1 MVLPAG
7 FVDTSRHLWNSFM
20 RGLLGDG
27 RGHDSFMVKRGL
39 TPFYRPVDF
48 YCTLSSLPQNGG
60 TVIADGRVVK
70 RSGELM
76 DVGSQRIVTE
86 KLNR

>member
-1 MVLPAG
+1 MVLLAG

-27 RGHDSFMVKRGL
+27 RGRDSFMVKRGL

-48 YCTLSSLPQNGG
+48 YYALSACRR
-60 TVIADGRVVK
+60 TV
-70 RSGELM
+70 
-76 DVGSQRIVTE
+76 TP
-86 KLNR
+86 